1 MRRTGS
7 VTSIDILS
15 HFVMTA
21 YAIADSNGISVIGR
35 HEAIQWA
42 DNKQMTKHVT
52 GRNEAIRN
60 YVTS

>member
-1 MRRTGS
+1 
-7 VTSIDILS
+7 
-15 HFVMTA
+15 MTA